1 MDDTEIKLLYSLAWE
16 HWGPDA
22 QTDVLI
28 EEMSELTKSLIKSR
42 RCGVEFSPQVIE
54 ELVDVQICLDQL
66 KDRIITF
73 GFDQELEKLER

>member
-28 EEMSELTKSLIKSR
+28 EEMSELTKSLIKAR
-42 RCGVEFSPQVIE
+42 RRGVEFSPQVIE
-54 ELVDVQICLDQL
+54 EIVDVQICLDQL

-73 GFDQELEKLER
+73 GFDSDLERLER